1 MIKTIKLFFFLS
13 LIIICLVL
21 GFWQID
27 RGQEKL
33 AIYDAFA
40 NKLKYDPINYKNIK
54 NNPDQF
60 TKVRIEGSYISNTQ
74 FLLDNKVFKKKAGYE
89 VITPLL
95 VNQKIVLINRGWVHN
110 NSRQFLPNI
119 ETTDYKQSITGYV
132 YYYNSNFYDLADDKY
147 VSSWPLL
154 IQNIEIQKISKLLNM
169 DVEPYVVIMNE
180 KQVNSYEIQSIQNDN
195 PQLKHYMYAGQWFLF
210 SIIGFI
216 FMIIL
221 MRKEKNNE

>member
-1 MIKTIKLFFFLS
+1 MTKTIKLLFFLP
-13 LIIICLVL
+13 LIVICIIL

-33 AIYDAFA
+33 AIYNAFTD
-40 NKLKYDPINYKNIK
+40 KLKSTQIDYKRFK
-54 NNPDQF
+54 NRPEQF
-60 TKVRIEGSYISNTQ
+60 TQTYVKGNYLPNMQ
-74 FLLDNKVFKKKAGYE
+74 FLLDNKVFKKVAGYE
-89 VITPLL
+89 VITPLI
-95 VNQKIVLINRGWVHN
+95 VNGKIILINRGWVNSN
-110 NSRQFLPNI
+110 NRQSLPDISI
-119 ETTDYKQSITGYV
+119 ENTDEPITGYV
-132 YYYNSNFYDLADDKY
+132 YYYNSNFYDLADDNY

-221 MRKEKNNE
+221 IRKEKHNE

>member
-1 MIKTIKLFFFLS
+1 MTKTIKLLFFLP
-13 LIIICLVL
+13 LIVICIIL

-33 AIYDAFA
+33 AIYNAFTD
-40 NKLKYDPINYKNIK
+40 KLKSTPIDYKRFK
-54 NNPDQF
+54 NRPEQF
-60 TKVRIEGSYISNTQ
+60 TQTYVKGNYLPNMQ
-74 FLLDNKVFKKKAGYE
+74 FLLDNKVFKKVAGYE
-89 VITPLL
+89 VITPLI
-95 VNQKIVLINRGWVHN
+95 VNGKIILINRGWVNSN
-110 NSRQFLPNI
+110 NRQSLPDISI
-119 ETTDYKQSITGYV
+119 ENTDEPITGYV
-132 YYYNSNFYDLADDKY
+132 YYYNSNFYDLADDNY

-180 KQVNSYEIQSIQNDN
+180 KQENSYEIQNIQKDN

-221 MRKEKNNE
+221 MRKEKHNE